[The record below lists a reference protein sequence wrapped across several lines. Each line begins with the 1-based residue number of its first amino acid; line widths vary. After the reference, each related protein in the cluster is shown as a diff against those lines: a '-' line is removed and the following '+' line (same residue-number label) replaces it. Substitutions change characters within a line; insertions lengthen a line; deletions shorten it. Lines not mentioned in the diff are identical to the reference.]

1 MLSHKYAVDL
11 LKLRRHCRRIG
22 HIARGKN
29 GLDTLRLRKRGARSI
44 QVEETLKLAE
54 LISNCITEC
63 FAWLIAARLHMT
75 SCSPFDVVSIL
86 VDRLERRLDIGG
98 GLPSPRH
105 LNLRERKH
113 YLPQRPNFI

>member
-1 MLSHKYAVDL
+1 
-11 LKLRRHCRRIG
+11 
-22 HIARGKN
+22 
-29 GLDTLRLRKRGARSI
+29 
-44 QVEETLKLAE
+44 
-54 LISNCITEC
+54 
-63 FAWLIAARLHMT
+63 MT

-113 YLPQRPNFI
+113 YLPQRSNFI